1 MEKLVIHGG
10 KPLEGTVRVSGAKN
24 AVLPII
30 VASMLGTTQST
41 LTEIPKLAD
50 VHTVCDVIASLGV
63 HIEHPERDTLVIDA
77 HELTSTTA
85 PYDLVRRMRASFLV
99 MGPLLARKGRAQ
111 ISLPGGCSIGA
122 RPIDLHLKAFEAMG
136 AVINLENGDI
146 EATAPNGLKGAQIYL
161 DFPSVG
167 ATENIL
173 MAASMA
179 EGKTVLEN
187 AAEEPEIVDLATYLN
202 SMGANIRGAGTNVI
216 RIEGVK
222 ELHGAN
228 HVVIPD
234 RIEAGTFM
242 VGAAMT
248 QGNVFV
254 ENAISEHLKPLISK
268 LKEVGAEVQ
277 EEIDGIRV
285 IGHAPLRPADIKTL
299 PYPGFPTDM
308 QAQFMALTTICQGT
322 SVVTETVFEN
332 RFMHV
337 DEFKRMGAK
346 IRIEG
351 RSAIVEGVP
360 RLKGASVNATDLRA
374 GAALVLAGLV
384 ADGETE
390 VGYLYHI
397 DRGYDNLVLKLQRLG
412 ADIVRVNIE
421 EEEN

>member
-30 VASMLGTTQST
+30 VASMLGTTQSV
-41 LTEIPKLAD
+41 LTEIPKLDD
-50 VHTVCDVIASLGV
+50 VHTVCEVITSLGV
-63 HIEHPERDTLVIDA
+63 HIDQSQAGTLVIDA
-77 HELTSTTA
+77 SHLTSTSA

-99 MGPLLARKGRAQ
+99 MGPLLARKGHAK

-146 EATAPNGLKGAQIYL
+146 EASVENGLKGAQIYL

-167 ATENIL
+167 ATENVL
-173 MAASMA
+173 MAASLA
-179 EGKTVLEN
+179 EGRTVLEN

-228 HVVIPD
+228 HSVIPD

-248 QGNVFV
+248 GGNVYV
-254 ENAISEHLKPLISK
+254 ENALSEHLKPLVAK
-268 LKEVGAEVQ
+268 LKEVGATV
-277 EEIDGIRV
+277 EEDIDGIRV
-285 IGHAPLRPADIKTL
+285 IGHKPLRPADIKTL

-322 SVVTETVFEN
+322 SVITETVFEN

-337 DEFKRMGAK
+337 PELSRMGAHAE
-346 IRIEG
+346 IESNTVICHG
-351 RSAIVEGVP
+351 VEK
-360 RLKGASVNATDLRA
+360 LSGAQVMATDLRA
-374 GAALVLAGLV
+374 SASLVLAGCIAEGTTV
-384 ADGETE
+384 VDRI
-390 VGYLYHI
+390 YHI
-397 DRGYDNLVLKLQRLG
+397 DRGYERIEDKLRALG
-412 ADIVRVNIE
+412 ANIE
-421 EEEN
+421 RVKGE

>member
-30 VASMLGTTQST
+30 VASMLGTTQSV
-41 LTEIPKLAD
+41 LTEIPKLDD
-50 VHTVCDVIASLGV
+50 VHTVCEVITSLGV
-63 HIEHPERDTLVIDA
+63 QIEQPQAGTLVIDA
-77 HELTSTTA
+77 SHLTSTSA

-99 MGPLLARKGRAQ
+99 MGPLLARKGHAK

-146 EATAPNGLKGAQIYL
+146 EASVENGLKGAQIYL

-167 ATENIL
+167 ATENVL
-173 MAASMA
+173 MAASLA
-179 EGKTVLEN
+179 EGRTVLEN

-222 ELHGAN
+222 KLHGAN
-228 HVVIPD
+228 HSVIPD

-248 QGNVFV
+248 GGNVYV
-254 ENAISEHLKPLISK
+254 ENALSEHLKPLVAK
-268 LKEVGAEVQ
+268 LKEVGATV
-277 EEIDGIRV
+277 EEDIDGIRV
-285 IGHAPLRPADIKTL
+285 IGHKPLRPADIKTL

-322 SVVTETVFEN
+322 SVITETVFEN

-360 RLKGASVNATDLRA
+360 RLKGADVNATDLRA

-384 ADGETE
+384 AEGETK

-397 DRGYDNLVLKLQRLG
+397 DRGYDNLVQKLQRLG
-412 ADIVRVNIE
+412 ADIVRVNID
-421 EEEN
+421 